1 MTEDKRVSDLKK
13 LKIWLAIT
21 VVLLLA
27 VFAYPEIM
35 GVGGR
40 QASNAEDIPPVF
52 SGNRVAY
59 GWALFA
65 KFTMSTIALRMM
77 WTIANQFRSDP
88 WREAPDIALYRAGVM
103 TFCAMVF
110 FGVAPDVAVL
120 LMWGEADTATIN
132 GWTTASLLGDGISGM
147 LFLVAAT
154 IVVRAEQLNR
164 LPPGIDV
171 PTRTL
176 FFEIAPR
183 RELMAD
189 HLRIMVAVAI
199 IALGLALWK

>member
-35 GVGGR
+35 GVDGR

-88 WREAPDIALYRAGVM
+88 WREAPDIALYRAKAVGKSRVI
-103 TFCAMVF
+103 VF
-110 FGVAPDVAVL
+110 QEGMSL
-120 LMWGEADTATIN
+120 EAA
-132 GWTTASLLGDGISGM
+132 
-147 LFLVAAT
+147 
-154 IVVRAEQLNR
+154 
-164 LPPGIDV
+164 
-171 PTRTL
+171 
-176 FFEIAPR
+176 
-183 RELMAD
+183 
-189 HLRIMVAVAI
+189 
-199 IALGLALWK
+199 